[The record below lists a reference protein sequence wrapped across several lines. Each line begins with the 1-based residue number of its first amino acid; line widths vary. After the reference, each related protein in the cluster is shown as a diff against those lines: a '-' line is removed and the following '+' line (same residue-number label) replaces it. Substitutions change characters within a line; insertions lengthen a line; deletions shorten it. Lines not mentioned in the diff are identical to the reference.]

1 MMESYCNTFFLTF
14 LLFSSKVMLHRCVI
28 DNAKNVRSALHQ
40 KHAVVSKKSISPSPK
55 VQNIVAQLQENYSKK
70 RSFHCSTKTFFVVAT
85 QHKSMSSMYSFRVVR
100 CVCFS
105 PCFLKY
111 RITALLS

>member
-40 KHAVVSKKSISPSPK
+40 KHAVVSKKSIFPSPK

-70 RSFHCSTKTFFVVAT
+70 EAFIAVQKLFFVVAT
-85 QHKSMSSMYSFRVVR
+85 QHKSMSSTV
-100 CVCFS
+100 
-105 PCFLKY
+105 LG
-111 RITALLS
+111 